1 MSDLSNQEA
10 FLLNRIQEL
19 KEQVDSE
26 SHNSDDI
33 LAKLKDLETLYGEYD
48 LLMKIQV
55 ETMDDLDKKH
65 GGSEQIRL
73 RCTP

>member
-1 MSDLSNQEA
+1 MIDA
-10 FLLNRIQEL
+10 YVLLRVKPGMDRSVFQTVKKL
-19 KEQVDSE
+19 KQV
-26 SHNSDDI
+26 
-33 LAKLKDLETLYGEYD
+33 KDLETLYGEYD